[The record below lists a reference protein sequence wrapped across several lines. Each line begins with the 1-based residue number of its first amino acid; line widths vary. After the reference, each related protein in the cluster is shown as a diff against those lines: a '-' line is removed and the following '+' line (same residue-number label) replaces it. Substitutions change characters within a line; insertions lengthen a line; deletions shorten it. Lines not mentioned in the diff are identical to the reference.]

1 MPSDVNTI
9 QGIQMSEVAYIKV
22 FRPPFMASGG
32 SGASGA
38 IAIYTKK
45 PGEAKDALKANNN
58 YISLQ
63 GYTPVKE
70 FYNPNYSVMQ
80 TAVPDTRS
88 TIYWNPYVLT
98 DKKNKSVK
106 FEFYNNDISKK
117 LRIILEG
124 VNAAGQL
131 TSVEKVIE

>member
-1 MPSDVNTI
+1 MTD
-9 QGIQMSEVAYIKV
+9 VAYIKV
-22 FRPPFMASGG
+22 FKPPFMASSG

-38 IAIYTKK
+38 IAVYTKK
-45 PGEAKDALKANNN
+45 PSEIKETIKTNKN

-63 GYTPVKE
+63 GYTPIKE
-70 FYNPNYSVMQ
+70 FYNPNYSVVQ

-98 DKKNKSVK
+98 DNKNKSIK
-106 FEFYNNDISKK
+106 LEFYNNDISKK
-117 LRIILEG
+117 LRIVLEG

-131 TSVEKVIE
+131 ARVEKVIE